1 MKTTNYSGYS
11 VGVTTEPM
19 YYGSNCSDDDA
30 ETIATD
36 LARMIEAEFPG
47 ITTTRDQSPV
57 RGPDDETCHE
67 INRWIQENWTA
78 AL

>member
-1 MKTTNYSGYS
+1 MNTKNYSEYS
-11 VGVTTEPM
+11 VGVTTDPS
-19 YYGSNCSDDDA
+19 YYGSECTSDRA
-30 ETIATD
+30 ANIADD
-36 LARMIEAEFPG
+36 LARMIEAQFPG

-57 RGPDDETCHE
+57 RGPDEETCHE

>member
-1 MKTTNYSGYS
+1 
-11 VGVTTEPM
+11 M